1 MELSTDLHCLFTAEV
16 TAEADDDTYTLTI
29 PAHEVEHGMIETG
42 EPYRIAILSSAPRTS
57 DTADQADVQT
67 PERQASNRERSPP
80 VSKGETREVEI
91 ESLGDQGDGIAKVE
105 RGFVVI
111 VPETDVGERVTVEI
125 TDVGPNVAFGEV
137 LKRHHDI

>member
-1 MELSTDLHCLFTAEV
+1 
-16 TAEADDDTYTLTI
+16 
-29 PAHEVEHGMIETG
+29 MIETG
-42 EPYRIAILSSAPRTS
+42 EPYRIAILSSASRTD

-67 PERQASNRERSPP
+67 PERQVSTRERSPP
-80 VSKGETREVEI
+80 VSEGETREVEI

-125 TDVGPNVAFGEV
+125 TDVGPNVAFAEV
-137 LKRHHDI
+137 VKRHHDI